1 MQRKF
6 CVNSPC
12 KGDERLLFLLF
23 LNRDATGIARQL
35 AELYLTDSLLVNCTP
50 LVFSLESSM
59 GSLNA
64 ILEVT
69 TLKKLTEVLGSLAVN
84 DPTPQIRL
92 SASRLVA
99 ALLNKSSEG
108 W

>member
-1 MQRKF
+1 
-6 CVNSPC
+6 
-12 KGDERLLFLLF
+12 
-23 LNRDATGIARQL
+23 
-35 AELYLTDSLLVNCTP
+35 
-50 LVFSLESSM
+50 M